1 MTEYLDEEDVLSI
14 AEITLGSRPGIREWG
29 LLSSAVQRPRSSA
42 FGQDAYPDVFE
53 KAAALLHSVAGNHSL
68 IDGNKR
74 TGWATAV
81 VFLDLNGYELVEPLD
96 EDKAEAFVLDASQSQ
111 LKVGE
116 IADVLPAFVRLRS

>member
-14 AEITLGSRPGIREWG
+14 AEITLGGRPGIREWG

-42 FGQDAYPDVFE
+42 FGQDAYPGLFE
-53 KAAALLHSVAGNHSL
+53 KAAALLHSVASNHSL

-74 TGWATAV
+74 TGWATAI

-96 EDKAEAFVLDASQSQ
+96 EDKAEAFVLEVSQSR
-111 LKVGE
+111 LEVGE
-116 IADVLPAFVRLRS
+116 IADTLSAFVRLRS

>member
-1 MTEYLDEEDVLSI
+1 M
-14 AEITLGSRPGIREWG
+14 
-29 LLSSAVQRPRSSA
+29 
-42 FGQDAYPDVFE
+42 FE

>member
-42 FGQDAYPDVFE
+42 FGQDAYPDLFE
-53 KAAALLHSVAGNHSL
+53 KAAALLHSVASNHSL

-74 TGWATAV
+74 TGWATAI
-81 VFLDLNGYELVEPLD
+81 VFLDLNGYELAEPLD
-96 EDKAEAFVLDASQSQ
+96 EDKAEAFVLEVSQSR
-111 LKVGE
+111 LEIGE
-116 IADVLPAFVRLRS
+116 IAEHLASFVKPS